1 MGCHGLLILIVKRFF
16 SFLGN
21 WPGFQVVDNF
31 AAPVP
36 ENSLDLNRLCLSF
49 QVLIQFMQVFS
60 IALAG
65 SQNIKIEGE
74 S

>member
-1 MGCHGLLILIVKRFF
+1 M
-16 SFLGN
+16 
-21 WPGFQVVDNF
+21 DNF

-60 IALAG
+60 IALVG